1 MRVTLARRGAIASF
15 FAAVATSTNTP
26 FMPSVIQVRPQAAC
40 ATVEELSKKTVKLAD
55 GAELPL
61 IGLGTWESSKGE
73 VEAAVSAA
81 LNAGYRHFDCAPVY
95 RNEHEVGRALA
106 HGSVPRS
113 ELWIT
118 SKLWNDRRRPAD
130 VREALEQTLASL
142 QTDYLD
148 LYLIHWPVV
157 WARNTVM
164 KPDSLASLAECW
176 RTLEALV
183 DEGKVRHIG
192 VSNFGEAELA
202 ALLSAARIKPA
213 VNQIELHPRLPQTAL
228 VEYCQRNGIVV
239 TAYSPLGR
247 GTLKGAN
254 MLSSPTVQE
263 LAARHAVSP
272 AAVLLRWNLQR
283 GVVVIPKSTNPG
295 RLAANLEEP
304 WRFAL
309 SADEVRR
316 LEDAVAPGRF
326 CSPPWAT
333 FDDQTTSQ
341 RLLGTALTQ
350 VARVVFSVAWL
361 DVTKW

>member
-26 FMPSVIQVRPQAAC
+26 LMPSVIKVRPQAAC

-176 RTLEALV
+176 RCRCEHCRSKHRRVLGSSEVHASALYEALSKSQPV
-183 DEGKVRHIG
+183 NPPRTECHAIFSASQRMNPG
-192 VSNFGEAELA
+192 S
-202 ALLSAARIKPA
+202 SAA
-213 VNQIELHPRLPQTAL
+213 
-228 VEYCQRNGIVV
+228 
-239 TAYSPLGR
+239 
-247 GTLKGAN
+247 
-254 MLSSPTVQE
+254 
-263 LAARHAVSP
+263 AASCRS
-272 AAVLLRWNLQR
+272 AAV
-283 GVVVIPKSTNPG
+283 G
-295 RLAANLEEP
+295 E
-304 WRFAL
+304 
-309 SADEVRR
+309 
-316 LEDAVAPGRF
+316 
-326 CSPPWAT
+326 C
-333 FDDQTTSQ
+333 
-341 RLLGTALTQ
+341 
-350 VARVVFSVAWL
+350 
-361 DVTKW
+361 VTK